1 MDVLAAF
8 ALVTAGLIALTV
20 WALYRAR
27 KMLDRGRRP
36 PDGPP

>member
-20 WALYRAR
+20 WALWRAR
-27 KMLDRGRRP
+27 KMLDRDRRP